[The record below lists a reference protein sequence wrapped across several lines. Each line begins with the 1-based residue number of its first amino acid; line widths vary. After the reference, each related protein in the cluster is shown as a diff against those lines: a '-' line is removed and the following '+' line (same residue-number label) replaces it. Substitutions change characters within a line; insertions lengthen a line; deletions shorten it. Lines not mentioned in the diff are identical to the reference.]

1 MSYLVCYKCD
11 VYYEVETEEEVREL
25 THCECGE
32 ELIYFENLEDSY
44 NDVNQE
50 SLYETLNEADG
61 AYIDLEEARDEHMA
75 PGDMG
80 NQQVREIISIGTTFT
95 EKKASQYQKIQQNGE
110 ILTYTGVILF
120 IISLFAIFLTLNFLY
135 ALLTLAGVFLGVY
148 GNSLTTESKKD
159 GYSWKKGLE
168 GEKLVA
174 DYLNTLP
181 KDYYVYNDVKLPG
194 KGGNIDHIVIGPTGI
209 YVIETKNYTGKYRI
223 KGNQWLYYKNGQPME
238 IKNNPGTQVRKNTKD
253 LVNFLGEKGIS
264 TNGSWITGL
273 VAFICPDFRVLETP
287 RNYKVLLPKTVP
299 EYIINGRKESNM
311 ELLGR
316 AALELEPCC
325 VELSLARF

>member
-11 VYYEVETEEEVREL
+11 VYYELETEEEVREL
-25 THCECGE
+25 THCVCGE
-32 ELIYFENLEDSY
+32 KLIYFENLEDSY
-44 NDVNQE
+44 NDVNPE
-50 SLYETLNEADG
+50 SLYEALNEADG
-61 AYIDLEEARDEHMA
+61 AYIDLDEASGEHKT
-75 PGDMG
+75 PGDVG
-80 NQQVREIISIGTTFT
+80 NQHVREIIFSGTTFT

-120 IISLFAIFLTLNFLY
+120 IISLFAIFLTLNFFY
-135 ALLTLAGVFLGVY
+135 VVLTLVGVFLSVY

-209 YVIETKNYTGKYRI
+209 YVIETKNYSGKYRI
-223 KGNQWLYYKNGQPME
+223 KGNQWIYYKNGYPKV
-238 IKNNPGTQVRKNTKD
+238 IKNNPGTQVRRNTKD
-253 LVNFLGEKGIS
+253 LINFLSEKGIS
-264 TNGSWITGL
+264 TTGTWITGL

-287 RNYKVLLPKTVP
+287 RYYKVIIPETVP
-299 EYIINGRKESNM
+299 KYIMNGKKETNMDLLRK
-311 ELLGR
+311 
-316 AALELEPCC
+316 AALELEPLS
-325 VELSLARF
+325 VELSLAR